1 SCWRSRSA
9 VMPTF
14 SSTVAFLERTG
25 TRAPRNGPCGKR
37 PGQHKMLKHWP
48 AGKACWPGAGH
59 IPLGAGA
66 GEHNMAWNFS
76 TVIAHAGA
84 ARGRSD
90 DEVLRAPDSMRMRL
104 AAAKIALQYPER
116 VERLENG
123 LGWRVKPAASHAG
136 PGSPPGPG

>member
-1 SCWRSRSA
+1 
-9 VMPTF
+9 
-14 SSTVAFLERTG
+14 
-25 TRAPRNGPCGKR
+25 
-37 PGQHKMLKHWP
+37 
-48 AGKACWPGAGH
+48 
-59 IPLGAGA
+59 
-66 GEHNMAWNFS
+66 MAWNFS
-76 TVIAHAGA
+76 TVMAHAGA
-84 ARGRSD
+84 ARARSD